1 MLLDGHSLAYRA
13 FYALPVENF
22 STVDGR
28 ATNAVYGFVSML
40 LNTLRDE
47 KPTHLAVAFDLS
59 RQTFRSAEFPEYKAN
74 RAASPAEFKPQI
86 GLIQEVL
93 QALGIQVVTAEGFE
107 ADDVIA
113 TLARQAAAVDQDV
126 LILTGDRDALQLV
139 DDRITVLYPRK
150 GVSDLAR
157 MTPAEVEAKY
167 GVRPDQYADFAAL
180 RGDPSDNLPGIP
192 GVGEKTAAKWIQQFG
207 SVSALAD
214 RVDEVPGKAG
224 VSLREHLASV
234 LLNRRLTQLVD
245 DVPLPVTVDD
255 LERVTGDRQQI
266 DALFDALEFRV
277 LRERLD
283 AALPGAAPA
292 VVDDRAISSEGEL
305 LASDALAEWLDQ
317 QSAEL
322 LGLHVSGVVGRGN
335 GRADLIAWASKT
347 QAVAVAVD
355 EMSSADRASLKA
367 WAADASRPKAVHDVN
382 ATSLLLTGL
391 EVDLAGV
398 AIDTQLAAY
407 LLAPDA
413 RGYELDLL
421 VRTRLDRSLVV
432 DDEGSS
438 DQLSFDT
445 AGPQE
450 GAGPARA
457 AARAVRELSSLLLAD
472 CERRGVAELM
482 RDLELPLTS
491 VIVAMERT
499 GIAVDAPGLAQL
511 AADFDAAAN
520 AAIAAAHE
528 IVGHPVNLASP
539 KQLQTVLF
547 DELGMP
553 KTKRTKTGYSTDA
566 ESLATLLEQTG
577 HPFLQRLMEHRDA
590 AKLRSTVEGLV
601 AAVDAD
607 DRIRTTL
614 RQTIAATG
622 RLSSTEPNLQN
633 IPVRTADGRRIRACF
648 VVGAGFESLMTAD
661 YSQIEM
667 RIMAHLSRDAGLIEA
682 FTAGE
687 DLHSTMAASV
697 FGVAPADV
705 DAEMRRKIKAMSYG
719 LAYGLSAFGLAKQL
733 GTSNDEARVLMDT
746 YFERFGGV
754 RDYLEGV
761 VEQAR
766 TTGYTETI
774 MGRRRYLPDLMS
786 DNRQRRE
793 AAERMA
799 LNAPIQ
805 GSAADLIKKAMLEVH
820 RAFSEDA
827 LGSRLL
833 LQVHDELVVEVAP
846 GEATRVE
853 ELLRRHMGAAYALA
867 VPLDVSVGTG
877 ADWDAAAH

>member
-28 ATNAVYGFVSML
+28 STNAVYGFVSML

-47 KPTHLAVAFDLS
+47 KPTHVAVAFDLS

-93 QALGIQVVTAEGFE
+93 EALGIQVVTAEGFE

-113 TLARQAAAVDQDV
+113 TLARQAAAADQDV

-139 DDRITVLYPRK
+139 DNRITVLYPRK

-157 MTPAEVEAKY
+157 MTPAEVEGKY

-207 SVSALAD
+207 SVNALAD

-224 VSLREHLASV
+224 ASLREHLASV

-245 DVPLPVTVDD
+245 DVPLPVGVDD
-255 LERVTGDRQQI
+255 LERVAGDRQRI
-266 DALFDALEFRV
+266 DELFDALEFRV
-277 LRERLD
+277 LRDRLD

-292 VVDDRAISSEGEL
+292 PVDDRAVSTEGEL
-305 LASDALAEWLDQ
+305 LEPGALATWLADHRDGP
-317 QSAEL
+317 
-322 LGLHVSGVVGRGN
+322 LGLHADGLVGRGT
-335 GRADLIAWASKT
+335 GRAEVIAWAT
-347 QAVAVAVD
+347 QAEAAAVVV
-355 EMSSADRASLKA
+355 ESMTPADRSGLQS
-367 WAADASRPKAVHDVN
+367 WAQDSSQLKAVHDLN
-382 ATSLLLTGL
+382 ATSLMLTELG
-391 EVDLAGV
+391 VDLAGV
-398 AIDTQLAAY
+398 TMDTQLAAY

-421 VRTRLDRSLVV
+421 TRTRLDRSLVL
-432 DDEGSS
+432 DDDASS
-438 DQLSFDT
+438 DQLAFDT
-445 AGPQE
+445 TGPQE
-450 GAGPARA
+450 GAGSARA
-457 AARAVRELSSLLLAD
+457 SARAVHALSELLAQD
-472 CERRGVAELM
+472 CERRGVAGLM

-499 GIAVDAPGLAQL
+499 GIAVDRPGLVQL
-511 AADFDAAAN
+511 AADFDRAAN

-566 ESLATLLEQTG
+566 ESLASLLEQTG

-590 AKLRSTVEGLV
+590 AKLRSTVEGLI
-601 AAVDAD
+601 ATVDVD
-607 DRIRTTL
+607 GRIRTTL

-648 VVGAGFESLMTAD
+648 VVGEGYASLMTAD

-667 RIMAHLSRDAGLIEA
+667 RIMAHLSKDEGLIAA

-697 FGVAPADV
+697 FGVAPTDV

-754 RDYLEGV
+754 RDYLDGV
-761 VEQAR
+761 VDQAR
-766 TTGYTETI
+766 STGYTETI

-805 GSAADLIKKAMLEVH
+805 GSAADLIKKAMLDVH
-820 RAFSEDA
+820 QAFRTET
-827 LGSRLL
+827 LQSRLL
-833 LQVHDELVVEVAP
+833 LQVHDELVVEVAE
-846 GEATRVE
+846 GEADRVE
-853 ELLRRHMGAAYALA
+853 ALLRQHMGGAYALA

-877 ADWDAAAH
+877 SDWDAAAH